1 MFGLFAPD
9 VRFFY
14 AHFKHLVASCA
25 SLHSKPHTLAPHL
38 RHFIVPQYPQ
48 LSQNCLCGGPPAGGG
63 ATWLAAYDKGGAA
76 SSASSSAGFNG
87 GGIERSIDNSAS
99 SLPNSRFI
107 AGDGCGIDG
116 PGVASEGV
124 CGMEANVLWRRRDCA
139 VLREPVAALR
149 GTGACCC
156 CASCASSS
164 SSQCLIWR
172 WYCMIL
178 RVFCVFG
185 IALGKC

>member
-1 MFGLFAPD
+1 
-9 VRFFY
+9 
-14 AHFKHLVASCA
+14 VASCA

-48 LSQNCLCGGPPAGGG
+48 LSQNCLCGGPPPGGG

-99 SLPNSRFI
+99 SLPNSRLI
-107 AGDGCGIDG
+107 AGESCGIGG

-139 VLREPVAALR
+139 VLREPAAALR

-185 IALGKC
+185 MALGKC